1 MTKKNTGRA
10 KTVSQQTSFT
20 LKDKT
25 AKAKSRRKLQRRAK
39 SMARDA
45 QGRFVGVSRFV
56 PGWENSPGVTTKH
69 TLKRDMDMFED
80 LVRDLAQLSSS
91 VFPRGQRR

>member
-1 MTKKNTGRA
+1 MTKKNTRRT

-45 QGRFVGVSRFV
+45 QGRFVASSFTKFV
-56 PGWENSPGVTTKH
+56 QSAMQYARPNASWEK
-69 TLKRDMDMFED
+69 TLAGRYGA
-80 LVRDLAQLSSS
+80 LR
-91 VFPRGQRR
+91 